1 MEGGEGVLRCPP
13 SARLHRRTGRGRSD
27 PARLHGRT
35 GRDEGREI
43 FVMVGRKREGRGGK
57 KDLRVCS
64 DATRGASLADSGVLR
79 VAARL
84 NWRTGGDRPPEAA

>member
-1 MEGGEGVLRCPP
+1 MLRCPP
-13 SARLHRRTGRGRSD
+13 SARLHRRTGRGGSV

-43 FVMVGRKREGRGGK
+43 FVMVGGKREMRGGRK
-57 KDLRVCS
+57 ELRECN
-64 DATRGASLADSGVLR
+64 DAAQGTSLTDSGVLH

-84 NWRTGGDRPPEAA
+84 NWRTGGDQPSEAA